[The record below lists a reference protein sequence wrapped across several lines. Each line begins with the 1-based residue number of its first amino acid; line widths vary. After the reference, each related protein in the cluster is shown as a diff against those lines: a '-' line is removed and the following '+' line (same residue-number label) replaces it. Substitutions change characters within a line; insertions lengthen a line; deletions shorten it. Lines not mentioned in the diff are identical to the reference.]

1 MILVGARLSDGV
13 RIVES
18 WREHFSHG
26 SDGDLP
32 PRATISGGVA
42 EWQLDETAAEL
53 FARADAALY
62 SAKDAGRDR
71 VMRASAAAGL
81 RVSVPQ
87 RRAVSR
93 PLGD

>member
-1 MILVGARLSDGV
+1 MLIGARLADGMRV
-13 RIVES
+13 VET

-26 SDGDLP
+26 YDRDVA

-42 EWQLDETAAEL
+42 EWQLGETAAEL
-53 FARADAALY
+53 FARADGALD

-71 VMRASAAAGL
+71 VIRASAAAGL
-81 RVSVPQ
+81 RVGAPQ